1 MTFSVEFFVNS
12 SSIVHI
18 LSPLRLW
25 YNPKLVCL
33 CKLNIFLSLGDG
45 YTISQLGSS
54 VSYPNSPIQDY
65 VSPGHEFMESDLQD
79 HHDGGGGDSERDH
92 HNHHHHHHH
101 HLLHNQHHHHPNHH
115 RESPAGGHH
124 LTANG
129 GGHLLLGPS
138 ATLGRHSGRFGS
150 RKSPFQVVIPSGAS
164 GHNKLTCPPP
174 VCSTPQG
181 GESAAGMLPILGA
194 LGSPNRQLPEFST
207 FGPGGGYLTKLRGDE
222 EQRHGGLEPSG
233 HLV

>member
-1 MTFSVEFFVNS
+1 MAFSKPFL
-12 SSIVHI
+12 I
-18 LSPLRLW
+18 
-25 YNPKLVCL
+25 
-33 CKLNIFLSLGDG
+33 IFLCLSGDG

-65 VSPGHEFMESDLQD
+65 VTPGHEFMESDLQD
-79 HHDGGGGDSERDH
+79 HHEGGGDSEH
-92 HNHHHHHHH
+92 HHGHHHHHH
-101 HLLHNQHHHHPNHH
+101 HLLNHHHQSHH
-115 RESPAGGHH
+115 HQPRESPAVGHH
-124 LTANG
+124 MTAG

-150 RKSPFQVVIPSGAS
+150 RKSPFQVVIPSGAG

-181 GESAAGMLPILGA
+181 GESTSGGGGMLPILGA

-207 FGPGGGYLTKLRGDE
+207 FGPGGYLTKLRGDE
-222 EQRHGGLEPSG
+222 ERHSGLEPSG

>member
-1 MTFSVEFFVNS
+1 MVAAVTANAITTTTTTTTITTFFTTNIITTPITTVN
-12 SSIVHI
+12 
-18 LSPLRLW
+18 PLR
-25 YNPKLVCL
+25 VV
-33 CKLNIFLSLGDG
+33 
-45 YTISQLGSS
+45 T
-54 VSYPNSPIQDY
+54 
-65 VSPGHEFMESDLQD
+65 
-79 HHDGGGGDSERDH
+79 
-92 HNHHHHHHH
+92 
-101 HLLHNQHHHHPNHH
+101 
-115 RESPAGGHH
+115 
-124 LTANG
+124 
-129 GGHLLLGPS
+129 
-138 ATLGRHSGRFGS
+138 TLGRHSGRFGS